1 MTMRLLPAT
10 PLLLVLLALGG
21 CNRLGPNTPEKS
33 YTDFHTAV
41 QYGEAKNAY
50 ALLSQPTQQALQARA
65 KTVADASGGT
75 VKADPVAFFFAN
87 VPTPADVTKVSL
99 LSMEGDA
106 ARVEVIS
113 STGKS
118 EVRMVREPSGWKVDL
133 TQSLQQP

>member
-1 MTMRLLPAT
+1 MRLLPAT

-21 CNRLGPNTPEKS
+21 CKQLRPNTPVTS
-33 YTDFHTAV
+33 YEDFHEAV
-41 QYGEAKNAY
+41 QKGEYRAAY
-50 ALLSQPTQQALQARA
+50 AILSQPTQQALQARA

-99 LSMEGDA
+99 TSEEGEV
-106 ARVEVIS
+106 ARVEVVS
-113 STGKS
+113 SAGKS